1 MSDAVTISDD
11 YAVLH
16 AGGLRFYYGY
26 EYTIVTYDKNN
37 DVCNEW
43 CFVVH
48 RLDTK
53 PFTELFRLP
62 ESKLVLPSGTD
73 PVEFLLEGIARWMD
87 RQVESK

>member
-16 AGGLRFYYGY
+16 AGGLRFYFGY
-26 EYTIVTYDKNN
+26 EYTTAMD
-37 DVCNEW
+37 DDDESGEW

-48 RLDTK
+48 EMAK
-53 PFTELFRLP
+53 PPFAELMRIP
-62 ESKLVLPSGTD
+62 ESKLGLPSGTD

-87 RQVESK
+87 RQVESR